1 MKKHL
6 LFLFIFF
13 AAGFAYVQ
21 AQDEAVFSHYHINP
35 LLINPAATGFSEKHQ
50 LFMNLRNTW
59 SGFPGAPSTYALSY
73 NGPMSDR
80 LGIGVQVLSENIAAF
95 SRLRAQ
101 LSYAFRYNIQD
112 FKMGIGISTE
122 FHRLRVDN
130 EVYDNPFTDNGD
142 ADIDALVDGVTFFD
156 ASLGFYGQYL
166 DNFTIGLAMPN
177 LVRTKLG
184 EIADDD
190 TPSSA
195 FKHYIFYSAYRYQGD
210 EFAIEPSLQVR
221 KVMNT
226 PFQVDLNL
234 KAFFLDGRLIGGLT
248 YRPGTE
254 GGMMFL
260 AGSKMGAFQAYYSYD
275 ISFST
280 FQRYNGGSH
289 EITLGFEF
297 DRNPKQ
303 FDRNQRYRN

>member
-1 MKKHL
+1 MKKIL
-6 LFLFIFF
+6 LSIVIFISLSNL
-13 AAGFAYVQ
+13 VVK
-21 AQDEAVFSHYHINP
+21 AQDEAVFSHYTVNP

-59 SGFPGAPSTYALSY
+59 TGFPGAPSTYALSY
-73 NGPMSDR
+73 NGPVSDR
-80 LGIGVQVLSENIAAF
+80 LGIGAQILSENIAAF

-101 LSYAFRYNIQD
+101 LSYAFRYNIAD

-122 FHRLRVDN
+122 FHRLRVDK
-130 EVYDNPFTDNGD
+130 ELYDNPFTDQGD
-142 ADIDALVDGVTFFD
+142 TDLNTLVDGVTFFD
-156 ASLGFYGQYL
+156 ASLGFWGRYL
-166 DNFTIGLAMPN
+166 DNFTVGLALPN
-177 LVRTKLG
+177 LVRTKIG
-184 EIADDD
+184 EIGDDA
-190 TPSSA
+190 PSTA
-195 FKHYIFYSAYRYQGD
+195 LKHYIFYSAYRYQGD

-234 KAFFLDGRLIGGLT
+234 RAFFIEGKLIGGLT
-248 YRPGTE
+248 YRPGVE
-254 GGMMFL
+254 GGMMFM
-260 AGSKMGAFQAYYSYD
+260 AGTKSGAFQAFYSYD

-289 EITLGFEF
+289 EITIGFEF

-303 FDRNQRYRN
+303 FDRDQKYRN